1 MWKSNF
7 DALKNMNPLKAE
19 FIRQFFF
26 DPAQVRLSDKTLIAL
41 DNQITNYETG
51 VPFDV
56 RQYLLSRSEVL
67 ASLAIS
73 KAEQTNLLKETDAS
87 EIQRRLNADPDYD
100 PLKDKDVKNE
110 KDRLDRLEL
119 ANIMKVYRRV
129 SAGGIKAKDL
139 STDLLKEL
147 HVKLSAGLDTF
158 DYLPGFDRFYA
169 GRIRNSNHIAVRDE
183 TTGLE
188 YRPVDHRQVKENIES
203 ILEYYRKNPS
213 ITSLNILNIAL
224 YAVHPF
230 HNGNKR
236 LCRILE
242 HGLLRDLGLNKGN
255 AFSHIYYYHK
265 QIRRFY
271 DELMRSLVGL
281 NFIPAIN
288 FSREAIFYSQL
299 SVFKFGIEQKRK
311 DLAARGGKSRYPVY
325 KTLIKNKAM
334 QYKDLRHSNQD
345 PAESTFS
352 KWLAEGVEEGILNRE
367 QTGKRVFYSINLDLQ
382 EEHLAREVIESQLDQ
397 LAFIPSSYV
406 EALYSPR
413 ERGKFGNLLIAANP
427 EEPNI

>member
-1 MWKSNF
+1 MWKNNF
-7 DALKNMNPLKAE
+7 EAIKNMNPLKAE
-19 FIRQFFF
+19 FIRQFYF
-26 DPAQVRLSDKTLIAL
+26 DPAQLRLPDHILVEL
-41 DNQITNYETG
+41 DRQITNYETG

-56 RQYLLSRSEVL
+56 RQYLISRSEVL

-73 KAEQTNLLKETDAS
+73 KAEQTNLLKEADAS
-87 EIQRRLNADPDYD
+87 EIQRRLNADPEYD
-100 PLKDKDVKNE
+100 PLNDKDVKNE

-129 SAGGIKAKDL
+129 SSGGIKAKDL
-139 STDLLKEL
+139 SIELLKEL
-147 HVKLSAGLDTF
+147 HIKLSQDLDKF
-158 DYLPGFDRFYA
+158 DYLPGFDRYYA
-169 GRIRNSNHIAVRDE
+169 GRIRAGNHIAVRDR
-183 TTGLE
+183 TTGFE
-188 YRPVDHRQVKENIES
+188 YRPVDYQQVEENIES
-203 ILEYYRKNPS
+203 ILEYYRENSS

-281 NFIPAIN
+281 NFMPAIN

-299 SVFKFGIEQKRK
+299 SVLKFGLEQKRK
-311 DLAARGGKSRYPVY
+311 DLVARGGESRYPIY
-325 KTLIKNKAM
+325 AAFIKNKSM
-334 QYKDLRHSNQD
+334 QYKDLRFLNQG
-345 PAESTFS
+345 PAESTFA
-352 KWLAEGVEEGILNRE
+352 KWLAEGVDEGILKRE
-367 QTGKRVFYSINLDLQ
+367 QVGKTVFYSLNLDLQ

-406 EALYSPR
+406 ETLYSPR
-413 ERGKFGNLLIAANP
+413 ERKNLGKLGVAAKP
-427 EEPNI
+427 KEPNM